1 MIKLIATDIDDT
13 LLPCAF
19 PVISE
24 QIAEMIREVR
34 KRDILFVVASG
45 RQYQGLVKTF
55 AAAKEDLIYIAENGA
70 QIQAPGRQT
79 QYEIM
84 PQEDFRGIVKD
95 YRKFRSQGEFLIA
108 AKDGAY
114 LENPSPFFENL
125 VKNGMNYE
133 YRVVNDVLEENL
145 DVLKISFYAPDGVR
159 DLAYKTLIPK
169 WKGRLNIMMGGAKWL
184 PAVAQ
189 NADKGIALKMLLK
202 DYHIAPQEAMVFG
215 DGGNDIG
222 MFRAAA
228 ESYAVEDASHELKA
242 IAKYICPSAAKNGVC
257 QTIVEKVLKQV
268 STDCE
273 G

>member
-19 PVISE
+19 PRISE
-24 QIAEMIREVR
+24 QVAAMIKEVR

-45 RQYQGLVKTF
+45 RQYQGLAKTF
-55 AAAKEDLIYIAENGA
+55 APVKEDLIYIAENGA
-70 QIQAPGRQT
+70 QIQAPGRQV

-84 PQEDFRGIVKD
+84 PREDFRGIVHD
-95 YRKFRSQGEFLIA
+95 YRKFSSQGEFLIV
-108 AKDGAY
+108 AKDCAY
-114 LENPSPFFENL
+114 LENPSSLFEDL

-133 YRVVNDVLEENL
+133 YRVVDDVLAKDL

-159 DLAYKTLIPK
+159 DLACETLIPK
-169 WKGRLNIMMGGAKWL
+169 WKGRVNMMMGGAKWL
-184 PAVAQ
+184 PAVAK
-189 NADKGIALKMLLK
+189 NADKGIALKKLLK
-202 DYHIAPQEAMVFG
+202 EYAIAPEEAMVFG

-222 MFRAAA
+222 MFQAAA
-228 ESYAVEDASHELKA
+228 ESYAVEDAAHELKA
-242 IAKYICPSAAKNGVC
+242 IAKYICPPAAKNGVY

-268 STDCE
+268 SADCE